1 MTSKRSTLQED
12 TQFRVLRLLQENPE
26 MSQREVADRVGIS
39 VGGTNY
45 VLSALIEKGL
55 VKIGNFTAARGKRR
69 YAYILTPR
77 GIAQKAAMTKRFL
90 VRKMDEYEALR
101 RGLDES
107 VDTQDTGL
115 TGNH

>member
-39 VGGTNY
+39 VGGTHY

-55 VKIGNFTAARGKRR
+55 VKIGNLRR
-69 YAYILTPR
+69 RKTSAGTLIFSPR
-77 GIAQKAAMTKRFL
+77 R
-90 VRKMDEYEALR
+90 ALR
-101 RGLDES
+101 KKLR
-107 VDTQDTGL
+107 
-115 TGNH
+115 